1 MKRSGGYQ
9 EGTEQGRK
17 VSGNDSSE
25 GKGLRP
31 RRTAWQG
38 KTGKLGAKK
47 DADLVSPSAEGAK
60 KGDRVTWRLFS
71 LSAFC

>member
-1 MKRSGGYQ
+1 M
-9 EGTEQGRK
+9 EQGRS
-17 VSGNDSSE
+17 VLGFSTQH
-25 GKGLRP
+25 GKDRVQDGTP
-31 RRTAWQG
+31 RQW
-38 KTGKLGAKK
+38 KTGMLAAQK